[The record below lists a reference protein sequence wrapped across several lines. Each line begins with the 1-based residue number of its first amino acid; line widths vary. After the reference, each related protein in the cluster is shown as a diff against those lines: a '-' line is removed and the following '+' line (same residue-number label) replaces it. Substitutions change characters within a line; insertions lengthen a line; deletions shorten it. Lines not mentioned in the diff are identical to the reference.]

1 MLVYE
6 AGPITVRE
14 LEEKDECS
22 LASWLSNP
30 DVLQYYEGRDNPH
43 DVERVREHFYVD
55 DDETRCIIEY
65 EGKPI
70 GYIQFYLLDEDT
82 LDEYGYDG
90 NDAVGRTFATDQ
102 FIGEPDYWNRGIG
115 TKLVTSMMDYLVFQR
130 QADRIVMDPQA
141 WNERAIACYEK
152 CGFRKV
158 RLLEKHERH
167 EGELR
172 DCWIMEY
179 RAERG
184 RSGPSR

>member
-14 LEEKDECS
+14 LEERDES
-22 LASWLSNP
+22 SMVSWLSNP
-30 DVLQYYEGRDNPH
+30 EVLQYYEGRDRPH
-43 DVERVREHFYVD
+43 DVALVREHFYVE
-55 DDETRCIIEY
+55 DDETRCLIEY

-70 GYIQFYLLDEDT
+70 GYIQFYLLDEEA
-82 LDEYGYDG
+82 LREYGYDG
-90 NDAVGRTFATDQ
+90 NEADSRTFGTDQ
-102 FIGEPDYWNRGIG
+102 FIGATEYWNKGIG
-115 TKLVTSMMDYLVFQR
+115 TKLVTSMLDYLINHQ
-130 QADRIVMDPQA
+130 QADRIVMDPQV

-158 RLLEKHERH
+158 RLLEKHEQH

-179 RAERG
+179 RAERN
-184 RSGPSR
+184 

>member
-14 LEEKDECS
+14 LEEKDVLS
-22 LASWLSNP
+22 MVSWLSNP

-43 DVERVREHFYVD
+43 DAERVREQFYVD

-70 GYIQFYLLDEDT
+70 GYIQFYLLDEEM
-82 LDEYGYDG
+82 LGEYGYGESDADG
-90 NDAVGRTFATDQ
+90 MTFATDQ
-102 FIGEPDYWNRGIG
+102 FIGEPDYWNKGIG
-115 TKLVTSMMDYLVFQR
+115 TKLMTSMVEYLVVQR

-141 WNERAIACYEK
+141 WNVRAIACYEK

-158 RLLEKHERH
+158 RLLEKHEQH
-167 EGELR
+167 EGEMR
-172 DCWIMEY
+172 DCWIVEY
-179 RAERG
+179 RPLQG
-184 RSGPSR
+184 QTL